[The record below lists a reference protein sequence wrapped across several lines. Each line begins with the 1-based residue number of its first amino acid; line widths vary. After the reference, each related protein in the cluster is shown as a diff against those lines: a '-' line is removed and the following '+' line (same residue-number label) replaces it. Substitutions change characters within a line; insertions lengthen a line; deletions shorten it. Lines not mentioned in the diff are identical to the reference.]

1 MYHNNFAYC
10 NHKVMKKTIKHIK
23 TILVAVDFT
32 EKSDNALQLG
42 IRMAQRHK
50 AKIILFHNYS
60 NFYIIDRTGRQVI
73 GKETV
78 SSNYEQAE
86 KSLTEIKMMY
96 QQQYPDISFHSF
108 IGTETIVNSINHQI
122 SSASVDLVI
131 IGTSGNQGLRELVLG
146 SVSYQLL
153 NNVHCP
159 ILLIPADSNIYHFRK
174 ILVPVRV
181 LEELNEKI
189 ELAEYIAEKN
199 NGIIKVLGIAHGKD
213 ESKIKEAFVSVND
226 VLSNNN
232 IDFNSSFSVTD
243 DKATEISEIS
253 KEDSFDLIV
262 LNNQDEQSWKSI
274 FSENFLKQII
284 NNTSI
289 PLLFY
294 KNIYKEAEI
303 NQENTGYDITL
314 PCPG

>member
-1 MYHNNFAYC
+1 ME
-10 NHKVMKKTIKHIK
+10 KTIKHIK

-32 EKSDNALQLG
+32 EKSDNAIQLG

-50 AKIILFHNYS
+50 SKIILFHNYS

-86 KSLTEIKMMY
+86 KSLTEIKMIY
-96 QQQYPDISFHSF
+96 QQQYPDISFNSV
-108 IGTETIVNSINHQI
+108 IGNETIVNSINHQI
-122 SSASVDLVI
+122 SSESVDLVI
-131 IGTSGNQGLRELVLG
+131 IGTSGNLGLRELVLG

-159 ILLIPADSNIYHFRK
+159 VLLMPADSDIYHFRK

-189 ELAEYIAEKN
+189 ELAECIAEKN
-199 NGIIKVLGIAHGKD
+199 NGIIKILGISHEKD
-213 ESKIKEAFVSVND
+213 ESKIKEAFVSVKD
-226 VLSNNN
+226 DLSNNN
-232 IDFNSSFSVTD
+232 IDFNASFSVTD
-243 DKATEISEIS
+243 DKATEISEVS
-253 KEDSFDLIV
+253 KEDSFDLII
-262 LNNQDEQSWKSI
+262 LNNQDEQSWKSF

-294 KNIYKEAEI
+294 KNTYIEAEI

>member
-1 MYHNNFAYC
+1 ME
-10 NHKVMKKTIKHIK
+10 KTIKHIK
-23 TILVAVDFT
+23 KILIAVDFT
-32 EKSDNALQLG
+32 EKSDNAIQLG

-50 AKIILFHNYS
+50 AKIILFHNYN

-73 GKETV
+73 GKETI

-86 KSLTEIKMMY
+86 KSLTEVKLMY
-96 QQQYPDISFHSF
+96 QQQYPDIPFQSF
-108 IGTETIVNSINHQI
+108 IGNETIVNSINHQI

-189 ELAEYIAEKN
+189 ELAECIAEKN
-199 NGIIKVLGIAHGKD
+199 NGIIKVLGISHVKD
-213 ESKIKEAFVSVND
+213 ESKMKEAFVSVNHL
-226 VLSNNN
+226 LSSNN
-232 IDFNSSFSVTD
+232 IDFKSSFSVTD

-294 KNIYKEAEI
+294 RNIYKEAEI